1 MHFHKNKDENNI
13 INNISNEKLKMINQ
27 IQSDEINNVCFECGT
42 EEPEYIS
49 INNGVFICKECVQD
63 HFQFPHEI
71 SQIVINDLNGLNNNE
86 LKKLFLGG
94 NKKLIEFIN
103 FDFPKLKQFPPNIL
117 YKTRAVDYYR
127 KRLQFFAYGGIRP
140 LKPIFEY
147 AYQLVNIPKSNFNN
161 NLSNYRRDL
170 YLSPK
175 VNIPNERICNTTS
188 LTPIS
193 EGNQLDDENN
203 YSSSSE
209 NKENKD
215 NDNNE
220 NEQKF
225 FSPEEC
231 HPEDENNF
239 IYSPKKP
246 KHMNSNNSNSNSN
259 NNNGSVNNSN
269 SILSPFST
277 PYKKHVIHNYKND
290 RVKITPSSINEDYSN
305 INIDKNISD
314 IMTINNTEKSLNNLN
329 DDNYGDDNTIKVI
342 DKYMNNSKDGDS
354 FHIKNNNIIINN
366 NNNIIELVK
375 PKNEEID
382 IIKIENNNKIE
393 NEKNNKIIDISDI
406 TNNINDSDKKANN
419 NTKYN
424 NIKKNN
430 NTKNK
435 NNNDIIIE
443 NVININSNE
452 NNNKRDN
459 ESIIIDKKNKRDN
472 DSKIIDKNNKEDK
485 NNNNK
490 IIDKNNKKDN
500 DSKINDKN
508 NKKDSEIIDKN
519 NKIDDF
525 TKNIKEAKV
534 IYPKDFDKYSEKSE
548 KNKKRKHLRAK
559 VSTKKSTEDDEFYDN
574 EESYSHI
581 STHKSKPLTKDDFYP
596 KEPKDIISYKKDN
609 KKSEKKKENFY
620 SDFSLNPLKYFKRSF
635 QKKQEEKF
643 GYDSDENSNSRSFED
658 EEEIKKEE
666 IKNMKKSISF
676 NNRKEM
682 ENRYRK
688 DGNKKINGD
697 VKIEKKFERM
707 SSPEKGDTK
716 ESTQSQQ
723 EDKNLSIRQK
733 YKNRRLKY

>member
-1 MHFHKNKDENNI
+1 MYFHKNKSQNNI

-63 HFQFPHEI
+63 HYQFPHEI

-161 NLSNYRRDL
+161 NLSNYRKDL

-215 NDNNE
+215 NDNKE
-220 NEQKF
+220 NQQKF

-246 KHMNSNNSNSNSN
+246 KHMNSNNSNCN

-277 PYKKHVIHNYKND
+277 PYKKHVIQNYKSD
-290 RVKITPSSINEDYSN
+290 RVKITPSSINEDFSN

-366 NNNIIELVK
+366 NNNIIENVK

-393 NEKNNKIIDISDI
+393 NEKNNKIIDISSDI
-406 TNNINDSDKKANN
+406 TNNNDSNKKANN
-419 NTKYN
+419 NIKYN
-424 NIKKNN
+424 NTN
-430 NTKNK
+430 NK

-443 NVININSNE
+443 PVININSNE
-452 NNNKRDN
+452 NNKRDN
-459 ESIIIDKKNKRDN
+459 ESN
-472 DSKIIDKNNKEDK
+472 IIDKNNKKDS
-485 NNNNK
+485 NSK
-490 IIDKNNKKDN
+490 IIDKNNKKDS
-500 DSKINDKN
+500 DSK
-508 NKKDSEIIDKN
+508 IIDKN

-548 KNKKRKHLRAK
+548 KNKKRKHLKAK
-559 VSTKKSTEDDEFYDN
+559 VSTKKTIEDYEFYDN

-596 KEPKDIISYKKDN
+596 KKSKDIISYKKDN
-609 KKSEKKKENFY
+609 KKPEKKKENFY

-643 GYDSDENSNSRSFED
+643 GYDSEEDSNSRSFED

-682 ENRYRK
+682 ENLYRK
-688 DGNKKINGD
+688 DGNKIINRD
-697 VKIEKKFERM
+697 VKTEKKFERM
-707 SSPEKGDTK
+707 SSLEKGDTK